1 MSKSKYVITGFPSSM
16 NVAKTPSITRTLG
29 AVNKKVANVE
39 AEKGETVV
47 TNMSRGLNNIFEMY
61 GIGGKK
67 HSQGGTPLA
76 LPTENKESDGSSF
89 IFSDSKK
96 MLVKDPEVMKY
107 FGIDSKKPMTFADI
121 SKTFMKRVNDS
132 KAILINPDSDDVA
145 KRSAEMTMDNTAFKI
160 AALKLLQESKK
171 GFKDGLP
178 SGTEAFFEKLQVN
191 PQEMFAMN
199 QEEAEKANTAVAA
212 AFGGLVKNY
221 TPPVEFPSM
230 ALGGELPRYDGG
242 GKVYKPED
250 LPKDA
255 VISSGKT
262 FKVGEFVKQEDGT
275 YRKVTKVN
283 VNPNLSADSKT
294 SSGPINAWIAQDPK
308 NKADADA
315 ANAIIEK
322 GIKDGTIIKDA
333 KGNIKIQG
341 SFKPDFKDRIILSRV
356 INQSGKDFGT
366 DKYKITLQRGTTDYS
381 GAKDGKWQGSG
392 SFVAGFTPEDYEK
405 RYLFE
410 KSRGSG
416 MSDDEAFAL
425 VDETYKDPNKV
436 KELRKEYIGFLGV
449 PAPKTDDELM
459 APDFYK
465 KNYAAV
471 TAGVEAK
478 LGESGYRPAIGNE
491 QLSGFEHFD
500 AFGFT
505 ANPEFEPE
513 GPPVT
518 PPVTPPPGTPPV
530 VKKLGEEKPLIQPFG
545 YRQQD
550 LNALNRATA
559 ARFEIPRLEAWSKA
573 PVTSMAD
580 RAYYSPE
587 RTIAAANEQLNQGMQ
602 GVKAFASAQN
612 AGADAMALTGQAYA
626 NVANAISD
634 YADKNVGVFNAGE
647 NYNTQLA
654 NARSQQEA
662 QQATNMWDK
671 NTLLKQN
678 FSNALSAAKDK
689 IVNLTNQ
696 AMTNAADIYK
706 MNLTAENFK
715 MDPRTG
721 LITKVN
727 DKAIT
732 PKKPTENDFANEFTA
747 FAAQMPGVSQDL
759 AMKSF
764 LAVKSGKYVIE
775 PENGTTT
782 TDELNKFNT
791 QG

>member
-1 MSKSKYVITGFPSSM
+1 MSKAKYVITGFPSSM
-16 NVAKTPSITRTLG
+16 NVPKNPSITRSLG
-29 AVNKKVANVE
+29 PVNKKVANVE

-47 TNMSRGLNNIFEMY
+47 TNMSRGLNNIYEMY

-96 MLVKDPEVMKY
+96 MLVKDKNVLEY
-107 FGIDSKKPMTFADI
+107 FGVKSDKPMTFADI

-132 KAILINPDSDDVA
+132 KGILINPDSDDVA

-178 SGTEAFFEKLQVN
+178 NGTEAFFDKLKVN

-230 ALGGELPRYDGG
+230 ALGGQLPHYDGG
-242 GKVYKPED
+242 GKVYKQED
-250 LPKDA
+250 LPSTA

-283 VNPNLSADSKT
+283 VNPNLTADSKT
-294 SSGPINAWIAQDPK
+294 IVGPVTDWIAKDPK
-308 NKADADA
+308 NKEDADA

-322 GIKDGTIIKDA
+322 GIKDGTIIKEG
-333 KGNIKIQG
+333 KNGIKIQG
-341 SFKPDFKDRIILSRV
+341 SFNPGFKERIILSRV

-366 DKYKITLQRGTTDYS
+366 DKYKITLQRGTANYS
-381 GAKDGKWQGSG
+381 GAKNNKWQGSG

-410 KSRGSG
+410 KSRGTG
-416 MSDDEAFAL
+416 MTDDEAFAL

-436 KELRKEYIGFLGV
+436 KELRKEYVGFLGV
-449 PAPKTDDELM
+449 PLPKTDEELM
-459 APDFYK
+459 SSDFYK

-505 ANPEFEPE
+505 ANPEFELEGKTIIPIKEIPE
-513 GPPVT
+513 PLKT
-518 PPVTPPPGTPPV
+518 PTR
-530 VKKLGEEKPLIQPFG
+530 LGQEKPLIQPFG

-559 ARFEIPRLEAWSKA
+559 ARFEIPRLEAYSKA
-573 PVTSMAD
+573 STAGMSD
-580 RAYYSPE
+580 RGYYSPE
-587 RTIAAANEQLNQGMQ
+587 RNIAAINEQLNQGMQ
-602 GVKAFASAQN
+602 GVKAFGSAQS

-626 NVANAISD
+626 NVANTISD
-634 YADKNVGVFNAGE
+634 YADKNVGVFNTGE
-647 NYNTQLA
+647 QYNTQLA
-654 NARSQQEA
+654 NARSEKEA
-662 QQATNMWDK
+662 LQATNMWDK
-671 NTLLKQN
+671 NTMLKQN

-689 IVNLTNQ
+689 ITNLTNQ

-727 DKAIT
+727 DRAIT
-732 PKKPTENDFANEFTA
+732 AKKATDTDHAKEFTD
-747 FAAQMPGVSQDL
+747 FAAQMPGVTPES
-759 AMKSF
+759 AMKLF

-775 PENGTTT
+775 PDNGTTT
-782 TDELNKFNT
+782 ADELNKFNT
-791 QG
+791 

>member
-1 MSKSKYVITGFPSSM
+1 MAKSKYLIVGFPSSM
-16 NVAKTPSITRTLG
+16 NVPKTPSVTRTLG

-47 TNMSRGLNNIFEMY
+47 TNMSRGLNNIYEMY

-67 HSQGGTPLA
+67 HSEGGTPLA
-76 LPTENKESDGSSF
+76 LPTEDKDSDGSSF

-96 MLVKDPEVMKY
+96 MMVKDPSILDY
-107 FGIDSKKPMTFADI
+107 FGIKSDKPMTFADI
-121 SKTFMKRVNDS
+121 SKTFMTRVNDS
-132 KAILINPDSDDVA
+132 KAVLINPDADKVA

-160 AALKLLQESKK
+160 AALKLLQESRK

-178 SGTEAFFEKLQVN
+178 NGTEPFFEKLKVD
-191 PQEMFAMN
+191 PQQMFAMN
-199 QEEAEKANTAVAA
+199 QEEADQTNNAVAK

-230 ALGGELPRYDGG
+230 ALGGQLPHYDGG
-242 GKVYKPED
+242 GKVYKEAD
-250 LPKDA
+250 LPA
-255 VISSGKT
+255 NATISSGKT

-283 VNPNLSADSKT
+283 VNPNLTADSKT
-294 SSGPINAWIAQDPK
+294 SAGPINAWIAQDPK
-308 NKADADA
+308 NRADADA

-322 GIKDGTIIKDA
+322 GLKDGTIIKDS
-333 KGNIKIQG
+333 KGGIKIQG

-366 DKYKITLQRGTTDYS
+366 DKYKITLQRGTTEYS

-416 MSDDEAFAL
+416 MTDDEAFAV
-425 VDETYKDPNKV
+425 VDATYKDPNKV
-436 KELRKEYIGFLGV
+436 KDLRKEYIGFLGV

-459 APDFYK
+459 AGDFYK

-513 GPPVT
+513 GKIIPPEKTTPEDPAKVT
-518 PPVTPPPGTPPV
+518 
-530 VKKLGEEKPLIQPFG
+530 KLAGQMPLNQPFG

-559 ARFEIPRLEAWSKA
+559 ARFEIPRLEAWSKTA
-573 PVTSMAD
+573 AVVTPD

-587 RTIAAANEQLNQGMQ
+587 RSIAAKNEQLSHAAGMANAY
-602 GVKAFASAQN
+602 GSAQA
-612 AGADAMALTGQAYA
+612 AGATAMALTGQAYA
-626 NVANAISD
+626 DVANTISE

-647 NYNTQLA
+647 QYNTQLA
-654 NARSQQEA
+654 NQRAQQEA
-662 QQATNMWDK
+662 QNATSMWDK
-671 NTLLKQN
+671 NTILKQN

-689 IVNLTNQ
+689 ITNLTNT
-696 AMTNAADIYK
+696 ALTNASDIYNL
-706 MNLTAENFK
+706 NLTTENFK
-715 MDPRTG
+715 KDPLTG
-721 LITKVN
+721 LIYKAN
-727 DKAIT
+727 DRVVT
-732 PKKPTENDFANEFTA
+732 PKKASNDDMAGEFTT
-747 FAAQMPGVSQDL
+747 FAAKLPNVNPDLQMKAFL
-759 AMKSF
+759 AM
-764 LAVKSGKYVIE
+764 KSGKYVIE
-775 PENGTTT
+775 PEDGTTT
-782 TDELNKFNT
+782 PNELKT
-791 QG
+791 LQG

>member
-1 MSKSKYVITGFPSSM
+1 MSKAKYVITGFPSSM
-16 NVAKTPSITRTLG
+16 NVAKTPSITRSLG
-29 AVNKKVANVE
+29 PVNKKVANVE

-47 TNMSRGLNNIFEMY
+47 TNMSRGLNNIYEMY

-96 MLVKDPEVMKY
+96 MLVKDKNVLEW

-132 KAILINPDSDDVA
+132 KGILINPDSDAVA

-178 SGTEAFFEKLQVN
+178 NGTEAFFEKLQVN

-199 QEEAEKANTAVAA
+199 QEEADKANTAVAA

-230 ALGGELPRYDGG
+230 ALGGQLPHYDGG
-242 GKVYKPED
+242 GKVYKQED
-250 LPKDA
+250 LPANA

-283 VNPNLSADSKT
+283 VNPNLTADSKT
-294 SSGPINAWIAQDPK
+294 STGPIASWIAQDPK

-315 ANAIIEK
+315 ANAIIEA
-322 GIKDGTIIKDA
+322 GIKAGTIKADG
-333 KGNIKIQG
+333 KGGIKIQG
-341 SFKPDFKDRIILSRV
+341 SFNPGFKERIILSRV

-381 GAKDGKWQGSG
+381 GAKNGKWQGSG

-410 KSRGSG
+410 KSRGAG
-416 MSDDEAFAL
+416 MTDDEAFAL

-436 KELRKEYIGFLGV
+436 KDLRKEYIGFLGV
-449 PAPKTDDELM
+449 PAPKTDEELM

-471 TAGVEAK
+471 TQGVEAK

-513 GPPVT
+513 GKIVTPPETPPAVT
-518 PPVTPPPGTPPV
+518 PPVTH
-530 VKKLGEEKPLIQPFG
+530 LGEEKPLIQPFG

-559 ARFEIPRLEAWSKA
+559 ARFEIPRLEAWSKTA
-573 PVTSMAD
+573 PIVMPD

-587 RTIAAANEQLNQGMQ
+587 RNIAAINEQLNQGMQ
-602 GVKAFASAQN
+602 GVKAFASSQN

-634 YADKNVGVFNAGE
+634 YADKNVGVFNSGE
-647 NYNTQLA
+647 QYNTQLA
-654 NARSQQEA
+654 NTRAQQEA

-671 NTLLKQN
+671 NTMLKQN
-678 FSNALSAAKDK
+678 FHNALSAAKDK

-732 PKKPTENDFANEFTA
+732 PKKATDTDTAKEFTDFAS
-747 FAAQMPGVSQDL
+747 QMPGVTPES
-759 AMKSF
+759 AMKLF

>member
-1 MSKSKYVITGFPSSM
+1 MGNSKYIITGFPSSM
-16 NVAKTPSITRTLG
+16 NVVKTPAVTRTLG
-29 AVNKKVANVE
+29 PVKRKIANVE

-61 GIGGKK
+61 GISGKK
-67 HSQGGTPLA
+67 HSEGGTPLA
-76 LPTENKESDGSSF
+76 LPTEEKDSDGSSF
-89 IFSDSKK
+89 IFSDNKR
-96 MLVKDPEVMKY
+96 MTVKDPALLDY
-107 FGIDSKKPMTFADI
+107 FGIKSSKPMTFADI

-178 SGTEAFFEKLQVN
+178 NGTEAFFDKLGVK
-191 PQEMFAMN
+191 PEEMFAMN
-199 QEEAEKANTAVAA
+199 QQEADKANTAVAA

-221 TPPVEFPSM
+221 VAPMEFPSM
-230 ALGGELPRYDGG
+230 AFGGELPRYDGG

-283 VNPNLSADSKT
+283 VNPNLTADTKT
-294 SSGPINAWIAQDPK
+294 STGPIGNWIAQDPK

-315 ANAIIEK
+315 ANAIIDK
-322 GIKDGTIIKDA
+322 GIKDGTIILDKNTN
-333 KGNIKIQG
+333 KIRIQG
-341 SFKPDFKDRIILSRV
+341 SFNPGFKERIILSRV
-356 INQSGKDFGT
+356 INQSGKEFGT
-366 DKYKITLQRGTTDYS
+366 DKYKIVLQRGTTDYS

-410 KSRGSG
+410 KSRGAG
-416 MSDDEAFAL
+416 MTDDEAFKL
-425 VDETYKDPNKV
+425 VDDTYADPNKV
-436 KELRKEYIGFLGV
+436 KELRKEYVTFLGV
-449 PAPKTDDELM
+449 PLPKTDDELM
-459 APDFYK
+459 AADFYK

-471 TAGVEAK
+471 TKGVESK
-478 LGESGYRPAIGNE
+478 LAESGYRPAIGNE

-505 ANPEFEPE
+505 ANPEFEQEGKLPPE
-513 GPPVT
+513 EKPVVT
-518 PPVTPPPGTPPV
+518 PPAKELGPTTP
-530 VKKLGEEKPLIQPFG
+530 LNQPFG

-550 LNALNRATA
+550 LNAINRATA
-559 ARFEIPRLEAWSKA
+559 ARFEIPRLEAWSKTA
-573 PVTSMAD
+573 AAVMPD
-580 RAYYSPE
+580 RAYFSPE

-602 GVKAFASAQN
+602 GVRAFGNAQA
-612 AGADAMALTGQAYA
+612 AGADALALTGQAYA

-634 YADKNVGVFNAGE
+634 YADKNVGVFNSGE
-647 NYNTQLA
+647 QYNTQIA
-654 NARSQQEA
+654 NLRAQQEA
-662 QQATNMWDK
+662 QNATNMWDK

-678 FSNALSAAKDK
+678 FHNAISAAKDK

-696 AMTNAADIYK
+696 ALTNASDIY
-706 MNLTAENFK
+706 NLNLNSENFK
-715 MDPRTG
+715 KDPLTG
-721 LITKVN
+721 IVYKAN
-727 DKAIT
+727 DRAIT
-732 PKKPTENDFANEFTA
+732 PKKATDTDVAQEFQDFATKLPNVN
-747 FAAQMPGVSQDL
+747 PDL
-759 AMKSF
+759 QAKLF
-764 LAVKSGKYVIE
+764 LAYKSGKYQIE
-775 PENGTTT
+775 PDNGTTPPS
-782 TDELNKFNT
+782 ELTASST
-791 QG
+791 QA